1 MTFQFLQYLTRMGD
15 IMFKKL
21 WLGFWLRCPN
31 CEQGTMADGLL
42 GIRQEC
48 DVCHVKFERKSGETA
63 GASIIWVS
71 ILPILAMII
80 FFAIELTNPGTSLWI
95 SAGIPLAFVVIAGVL
110 FYRNVRGLWI
120 AISYLT
126 GGVYAD

>member
-1 MTFQFLQYLTRMGD
+1 ML
-15 IMFKKL
+15 KKL
-21 WLGFWLRCPN
+21 WLGFWLTCPN
-31 CEQGTMADGLL
+31 CEEGSMADGLL
-42 GIRQEC
+42 AIRPEC
-48 DVCHVKFERKSGETA
+48 EVCHVKFERKSGETA

-71 ILPILAMII
+71 VLPILAMII

-126 GGVYAD
+126 GGVYADEIQEDV